1 MEPIYIIYVFATFFV
16 LAILIRIITPS
27 KGKIGEHKVANKLD
41 WLPRNKY
48 VVINDV
54 ILPTQYGTSQIDHI
68 VVSIYGIF
76 VIETKY
82 YTGWIYGGEHSE
94 YWTQNVYG
102 EKHQFYNPIL
112 QNEGHVKALRNV
124 LAEFEPLDII
134 PIVAF
139 SGTADIKMDIKDSHV
154 VYWGQLR
161 RCIRRYT
168 KERHTRKE
176 VKAICNKIYEIKLK
190 PSRKTRRR
198 HMAGVRSAQIH
209 RERAIR
215 NGRCP
220 RCGGQLILRQGGFGM
235 FYGCSNYPKCKFTL
249 NTD

>member
-1 MEPIYIIYVFATFFV
+1 MEPIYVIYVFAALFA
-16 LAILIRIITPS
+16 LAILIRIFGPT
-27 KGKIGEHKVANKLD
+27 KGKIGERKVANKLD

-48 VVINDV
+48 VVINDA
-54 ILPTQYGTSQIDHI
+54 ILPSTHGTSQIDHI

-112 QNEGHVKALRNV
+112 QNEGHVRALRKV
-124 LAEFEPLDII
+124 LTEFEPLDII

-139 SGTADIKMDIKDSHV
+139 SGTADIKMDIKESHV
-154 VYWGQLR
+154 VYWSQLR
-161 RCIRRYT
+161 RCIRSYK
-168 KERHTRKE
+168 KERHTWRE
-176 VKAICNKIYEIKLK
+176 VKAICNKIYEVKLK

-198 HMAGVRSAQIH
+198 HLVGVRSAQIH

-220 RCGGQLILRQGGFGM
+220 RCGGQLILRQGEYGS

-249 NTD
+249 K

>member
-1 MEPIYIIYVFATFFV
+1 M
-16 LAILIRIITPS
+16 LAILIRMIGPS
-27 KGKIGEHKVANKLD
+27 KGKIGERKVANKLD

-48 VVINDV
+48 IVINDV
-54 ILPTQYGTSQIDHI
+54 ILPTKYGTSQIDHV
-68 VVSIYGIF
+68 VVSIYGVF

-112 QNEGHVKALRNV
+112 QNEGHVRSLRRV

-139 SGTADIKMDIKDSHV
+139 SGSADIKMDFKESHV

-161 RCIRRYT
+161 RCIRRY
-168 KERHTRKE
+168 KRERHTWKE
-176 VKAICNKIYEIKLK
+176 VKAICNKIYEVKLK
-190 PSRKTRRR
+190 PSRKTHRR
-198 HMAGVRSAQIH
+198 HMIGVRSAQIH
-209 RERAIR
+209 RERAIK
-215 NGRCP
+215 NGCCP
-220 RCGGQLILRQGGFGM
+220 RCDGQLTLRQSQFGT
-235 FYGCSNYPKCKFTL
+235 FYGCSNYPKCKFIL
-249 NTD
+249 K